1 MGDVAEELITIDKS
15 QAERAT
21 ETLNRA
27 FQSYPMI
34 RHVYPEEAKR
44 EVVCRFFFG
53 TTVMY
58 GLRYGIVNTITPE
71 FEGVAVWLPPEGFPM
86 TFGKILRAM
95 PLSMIVGFARSGAG
109 KMRSIGDFLDGV
121 HKKVAPFR
129 HWYLEAIGIAPE
141 HQGKGY
147 ASRLI
152 RGMLSRVDEEKL
164 PCFLD
169 TMDPKN
175 VRIYER
181 FGFKVV
187 DESQIPG
194 TPLTTWAMLREAY
207 EH

>member
-1 MGDVAEELITIDKS
+1 M
-15 QAERAT
+15 
-21 ETLNRA
+21 
-27 FQSYPMI
+27 
-34 RHVYPEEAKR
+34 
-44 EVVCRFFFG
+44 
-53 TTVMY
+53 
-58 GLRYGIVNTITPE
+58 
-71 FEGVAVWLPPEGFPM
+71 
-86 TFGKILRAM
+86 
-95 PLSMIVGFARSGAG
+95 
-109 KMRSIGDFLDGV
+109 

-129 HWYLEAIGIAPE
+129 HWYLEALGIAPE

-187 DESQIPG
+187 EESQVPG
-194 TPLTTWAMLREAY
+194 TPLTTWAMLRDAV
-207 EH
+207 